1 MQPYE
6 YVNSMDIQGHLL
18 EELQNQ
24 KITEDQIKAI
34 ADAPDLREKAI
45 AVLRTVHDPE
55 IPVNIWE
62 LGLVYDLAVD
72 QDNNIAIQMTL
83 TAPTCP
89 VAEAIPAEV
98 EKRFK
103 THLPD
108 IKNVTVTLVWEPAWE
123 KSMMSEEAKLVLDM
137 W

>member
-6 YVNSMDIQGHLL
+6 YVNSMDIHDHLL
-18 EELQNQ
+18 DELQNQ
-24 KITEDQIKAI
+24 KITETQLKAI
-34 ADAPDLREKAI
+34 ADAPDFREKAI

-62 LGLVYDLAVD
+62 LGLVYDLGIDEQHNV
-72 QDNNIAIQMTL
+72 NIQMTL

-89 VAEAIPAEV
+89 VAEAIPVEV
-98 EKRFK
+98 KKRLIEL
-103 THLPD
+103 LPGVND
-108 IKNVTVTLVWEPAWE
+108 VTVTLVWEPAWE

>member
-24 KITEDQIKAI
+24 KITESQLQAI
-34 ADAPDLREKAI
+34 ADAPNLKEKAI

-62 LGLVYDLAVD
+62 LGLVYDLAID
-72 QDNNIAIQMTL
+72 NENNIAIQMTL

-89 VAEAIPAEV
+89 VAEAIPVEV
-98 EKRFK
+98 EKRIRDL
-103 THLPD
+103 LPD
-108 IKNVTVTLVWEPAWE
+108 IKNVTVTLVWEPAWD
-123 KSMMSEEAKLVLDM
+123 KSKMSEEAKLVLDM